1 MADKKQWIGKETLP
15 TVWVWICVLFNIVGI
30 LALLMLVIAELVII
44 VNDFSNYKDQY
55 GQSYRE

>member
-1 MADKKQWIGKETLP
+1 MADKKPWIGKETLP

-30 LALLMLVIAELVII
+30 LALLMLIIAELVII